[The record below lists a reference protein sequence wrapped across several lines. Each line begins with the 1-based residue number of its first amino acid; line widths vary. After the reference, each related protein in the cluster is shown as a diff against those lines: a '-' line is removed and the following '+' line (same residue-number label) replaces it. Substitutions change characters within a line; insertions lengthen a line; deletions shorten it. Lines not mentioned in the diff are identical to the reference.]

1 MQRQGSLTAGGCV
14 SRSACCTGG
23 GSPREN
29 ENLRVVENRMNG
41 MSGLGRVGRQARGD
55 LDRILVSWGRDL
67 EMEAEEV
74 MLF

>member
-14 SRSACCTGG
+14 PRHLCCAGG
-23 GSPREN
+23 GSQREN

-55 LDRILVSWGRDL
+55 LNRVLMGWGRDL
-67 EMEAEEV
+67 EREAKEA

>member
-14 SRSACCTGG
+14 SRNPCCAGG
-23 GSPREN
+23 GSRREN

-67 EMEAEEV
+67 EREAEEV